1 MDGVSGKLVA
11 LVVPLRERKRER
23 LEKVMGGTLGRLC
36 PLWRGE
42 RGRKRERKK
51 ERKEGL
57 GMVWL
62 VEHSGLRFWP
72 ELVCSTLLCLR
83 FRFPFLLVLLCVRS
97 GGSFSSPTRNSV
109 NNATPSSLSLSPLLS
124 CCFSSSSSSLSCA
137 SCAAFSG
144 PGVAWIAQAP
154 SQMRCVV

>member
-1 MDGVSGKLVA
+1 M
-11 LVVPLRERKRER
+11 
-23 LEKVMGGTLGRLC
+23 GRLC

-51 ERKEGL
+51 VRKGKERQGSL

-97 GGSFSSPTRNSV
+97 GGTFSSPTRNSV
-109 NNATPSSLSLSPLLS
+109 NNATPSALSLSLSPLLS
-124 CCFSSSSSSLSCA
+124 CCFSSSSSSLSGA

-154 SQMRCVV
+154 SQMRSVVSCCSSSSSSSSSG